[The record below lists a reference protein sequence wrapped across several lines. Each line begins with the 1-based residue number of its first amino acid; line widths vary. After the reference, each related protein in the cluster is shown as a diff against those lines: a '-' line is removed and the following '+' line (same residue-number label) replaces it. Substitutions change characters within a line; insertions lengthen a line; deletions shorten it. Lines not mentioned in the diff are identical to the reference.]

1 MEMQDWVAL
10 SAIVAAASFV
20 FAVLSRRKAERDAEL
35 RGWQRVVIYSLIE
48 EAAPILFEDLKV
60 RYLKRAQELLS
71 RSAPK
76 KVIQAD
82 SLKRVLLDLQKDGV
96 IVRRENLSYQVQV
109 KLPVEPWALE
119 EFKRMQ
125 RARILKP
132 KLLAMAEGRGAGPT
146 SIWVRRK
153 THDDSRIG
161 TTT

>member
-1 MEMQDWVAL
+1 MELQDWVAL

-76 KVIQAD
+76 KVIQDD

-125 RARILKP
+125 RASLLKP